1 MIELVID
8 YLNTK
13 IKSDLGYYK
22 NTFGLCEIINKEESE
37 FPAFYDKGEY
47 KKVIDF
53 DKQFSTLYYRIN
65 GAIQTTTI
73 EDELPVYLQQKNYPI
88 RLVSV
93 VRKNILKNCNNN
105 EYIDDLISNNI
116 SNVIVGSY
124 NQFARDNKLESLYV
138 NTSSIS
144 LDRKSILSNE
154 LKIKELKFPYE
165 WSIITLD
172 INIIISQYKEC
183 TTNISC

>member
-8 YLNTK
+8 YLNNK
-13 IKSDLGYYK
+13 ISTELGYYK

-37 FPAFYDKGEY
+37 FPAFYNKGDY
-47 KKVIDF
+47 KKVLDF

-65 GAIQTTTI
+65 GAIQTITI
-73 EDELPVYLQQKNYPI
+73 EDELPIYLQQKNYPI
-88 RLVSV
+88 KIVSV
-93 VRKNILKNCNNN
+93 VRKNILKNQKNN
-105 EYIDDLISNNI
+105 EYIDDLISSNL
-116 SNVIVGSY
+116 SNVIIGSY
-124 NQFARDNKLESLYV
+124 SQFARDNKLESLFV

-165 WSIITLD
+165 WSIVTID
-172 INIIISQYKEC
+172 INIVISEYKKC
-183 TTNISC
+183 FNNITC